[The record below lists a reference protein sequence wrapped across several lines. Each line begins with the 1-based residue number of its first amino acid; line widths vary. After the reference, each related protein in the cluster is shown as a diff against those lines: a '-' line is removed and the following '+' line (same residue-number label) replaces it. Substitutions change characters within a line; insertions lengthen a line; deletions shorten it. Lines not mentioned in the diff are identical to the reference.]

1 MLNFFIYENYSLL
14 VEKPILC
21 KTKEPVEEFIWGD
34 GDHEDVI
41 PDTKVN
47 DLISDRAQEAE
58 ATNFKVIGDARFV
71 KLRKIQ

>member
-1 MLNFFIYENYSLL
+1 MNLFIYKNYSLL

-21 KTKEPVEEFIWGD
+21 KTKEIVEEFIWGD

-41 PDTKVN
+41 PDAKVN
-47 DLISDRAQEAE
+47 NLISELAQEAE

-71 KLRKIQ
+71 KLKKIQ